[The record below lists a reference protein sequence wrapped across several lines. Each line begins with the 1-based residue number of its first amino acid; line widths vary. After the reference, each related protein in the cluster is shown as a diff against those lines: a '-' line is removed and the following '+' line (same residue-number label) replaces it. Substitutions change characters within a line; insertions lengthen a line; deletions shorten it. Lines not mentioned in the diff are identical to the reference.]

1 MKKKRPP
8 PHAAPPAAPSSGE
21 ELVDAARGV
30 IIEADRLLAGRK
42 PKPPTERFRAAVE
55 KLRALVP
62 DRVPGLVLDADV
74 SRVPEE
80 HAKVSSARTPEEWDQ
95 RVLEWALQQ
104 DGPITLDRAF
114 TALAPNTPI
123 DSPEHVAIAAS
134 LKRLPRSQF
143 TVSWYMANTALAPV
157 WTRQAKHAK

>member
-8 PHAAPPAAPSSGE
+8 THAAPPAAPSSGE

-42 PKPPTERFRAAVE
+42 PPTERFRAAVE
-55 KLRALVP
+55 KLRAL
-62 DRVPGLVLDADV
+62 VPGLVLDADV

-80 HAKVSSARTPEEWDQ
+80 HAKTTSARTPEEWDQ

-104 DGPITLDRAF
+104 DGPFTLERAF